1 VSRKEI
7 DKLDPDR
14 REYLHTLL
22 CLTRPQAVIS
32 WFKASAPKSESD
44 RKLALLALRLSHGE
58 WAYSPSHE
66 EEAWVKGLV
75 PAKAKVVEMTTT
87 ERRIKSLQYPS
98 SKVSATRLAKTVER
112 LASDTRWIRKLLEK
126 DIKGKAPQVQRR
138 ILEAA
143 RVNEDKLAQLIL
155 SSPVPDGL
163 TPEQQ
168 AQYKAGVGDLAK
180 EFSQQ
185 AEDYGKIEAKIDAT
199 LKEAEQQELAR
210 MLPVLK
216 LDKWP
221 WPSTKDDVLSKLVQ
235 ARNSVGALIVLD
247 LRRKEWFSEDEA
259 YYWYRTGILL
269 TSDSGEVMRRY
280 LFEELSA
287 EKQDRILSKC
297 REMAL

>member
-1 VSRKEI
+1 
-7 DKLDPDR
+7 L
-14 REYLHTLL
+14 
-22 CLTRPQAVIS
+22 
-32 WFKASAPKSESD
+32 
-44 RKLALLALRLSHGE
+44 
-58 WAYSPSHE
+58 
-66 EEAWVKGLV
+66 
-75 PAKAKVVEMTTT
+75 
-87 ERRIKSLQYPS
+87 
-98 SKVSATRLAKTVER
+98 SATRLAKTVER